1 MLATVVST
9 LVTFIVTVG
18 VIEEVAVPAG
28 AYAIEKGTDAY
39 VAGKELYQEHLVGT
53 E

>member
-1 MLATVVST
+1 MFATVVSIVLT
-9 LVTFIVTVG
+9 AFIAIG
-18 VIEEVAVPAG
+18 VANDVVVPAG

-39 VAGKELYQEHLVGT
+39 VAGKELYQEHVVGT

>member
-9 LVTFIVTVG
+9 FVTFMVTVG
-18 VIEEVAVPAG
+18 VIQDVAMPAG

-39 VAGKELYQEHLVGT
+39 VAGKELIVCT
-53 E
+53 EVD